1 MTEAA
6 VMIFFP
12 LLMVFAAL
20 SDVATMTISNRISIA
35 LAIGFVPVALL
46 VGAPLDAIGMHIVCG
61 LGVFV
66 LTFAMFSFGL
76 IGGGDAKLASA
87 TALWLGWDVL
97 MNYGL
102 VTAIFGGFLS
112 VGLLAARKLPLPRS
126 LLERKWIA
134 RLHNP
139 ETGIPYGVALAA
151 GGLVVYP
158 ESSVWLHAIT
168 A

>member
-1 MTEAA
+1 
-6 VMIFFP
+6 
-12 LLMVFAAL
+12 
-20 SDVATMTISNRISIA
+20 
-35 LAIGFVPVALL
+35 
-46 VGAPLDAIGMHIVCG
+46 
-61 LGVFV
+61 
-66 LTFAMFSFGL
+66 MFSLGL

-102 VTAIFGGFLS
+102 VTAIFGGALS
-112 VGLLAARKLPLPRS
+112 IALLAIRKVPLPR
-126 LLERKWIA
+126 LLLDHKWIA
-134 RLHNP
+134 RLHSP

-158 ESSVWLHAIT
+158 ESLVWLRAIT

>member
-6 VMIFFP
+6 VTVFFP

-20 SDVATMTISNRISIA
+20 SDVATMTISNRISLA
-35 LAIGFVPVALL
+35 LVVGFVPVALL
-46 VGAPLDAIGMHIVCG
+46 VGAPLDAIGLHVACG
-61 LGVFV
+61 LAVFV
-66 LTFAMFSFGL
+66 LTFAMFSLGL

-102 VTAIFGGFLS
+102 VTAVFGGALS
-112 VGLLAARKLPLPRS
+112 IALLAGRKVPLPR
-126 LLERKWIA
+126 LLLDRKWIA
-134 RLHNP
+134 RLHSP

-158 ESSVWLHAIT
+158 ESLVWLRAVT

>member
-6 VMIFFP
+6 VTVFFP

-20 SDVATMTISNRISIA
+20 SDVTTMTISNRISLA
-35 LAIGFVPVALL
+35 LVIGFVPVALL
-46 VGAPLDAIGMHIVCG
+46 VGAPLDAIGMHFVCG
-61 LGVFV
+61 LAVFA
-66 LTFAMFSFGL
+66 LTFVMFSLGL

-102 VTAIFGGFLS
+102 VTAIFGGALS
-112 VGLLAARKLPLPRS
+112 IALLAIRKVPLPR
-126 LLERKWIA
+126 LLLDHKWIA
-134 RLHNP
+134 RLHSP

-158 ESSVWLHAIT
+158 DSLVWLRAIT

>member
-6 VMIFFP
+6 VTVFFP

-20 SDVATMTISNRISIA
+20 SDVATMTISNRISLA
-35 LAIGFVPVALL
+35 LVIGFVPVA
-46 VGAPLDAIGMHIVCG
+46 IGMHFVCG
-61 LGVFV
+61 LAVFA
-66 LTFAMFSFGL
+66 LTFVMFSLGL

-102 VTAIFGGFLS
+102 VTAVFGGALS
-112 VGLLAARKLPLPRS
+112 IALLAIRKVPLPGLLLD
-126 LLERKWIA
+126 RKWIA
-134 RLHNP
+134 RLHSP

-158 ESSVWLHAIT
+158 ESLVWLRAIT